1 MKLGHWLVI
10 ICHHNQCDYLQNFL
24 IPDILFWKKEPSEKK
39 QRYGVYIYNS
49 HEVSNTLAGID
60 SLYIGTAS
68 KTTYTQQ
75 RQPG

>member
-1 MKLGHWLVI
+1 MRLLTKFSNPRYSLLEKGTQW
-10 ICHHNQCDYLQNFL
+10 
-24 IPDILFWKKEPSEKK
+24 KK

-49 HEVSNTLAGID
+49 HEVSNTLAGIE
-60 SLYIGTAS
+60 SLYFGTAS